1 MTRIAS
7 VGLLLLLAGCGLP
20 FVEKTGPQK
29 PQVGDREPPGTMPGL
44 EAGLASKV
52 VNAKEAPATLIAA
65 DQSSCTVSERR
76 FRDIIVGTRALC
88 NWR

>member
-1 MTRIAS
+1 MARIAS
-7 VGLLLLLAGCGLP
+7 IGLLLLLAGCGLP
-20 FVEKTGPQK
+20 FVQKTGLPT
-29 PQVGDREPPGTMPGL
+29 PEIGDREPPGTLPGVT
-44 EAGLASKV
+44 AGLASKV

-76 FRDIIVGTRALC
+76 FRDTILGAKVLC